1 MIKAVADRKIIQLSS
16 IYKVNVLEGS
26 FRGGESI
33 EKDFKII
40 LSKELDKNAVIKF
53 LLNSYGENGDFSAI
67 KLNDQKKIIL
77 EALFKECATYA
88 IEEKFRSCLFTYL
101 DIGTSFF
108 AMKILEGSFKNKIV
122 KFARPEKNFEKD
134 AAPGYKT
141 AKDYFG
147 SSASVSMT
155 LTDLNLNVTDSE
167 GIERVVFLP
176 NALAQERVVV
186 IKNVL
191 RPMGEKKNT
200 LTEQYK
206 LKGLDFKRIQDV
218 SEIKKIGEERGKIIH
233 DFQKLYRKEI
243 KGRGFEDKDEG
254 EQAMD
259 RNYGYRVAPGFM
271 PSDWGYNDYLRLR
284 MNMSEMQI
292 VGFDFDSIRQMR
304 DDFIKKNKIEIK
316 KDRVPD
322 VFSADIKTA
331 WRKVLERILIK
342 RA

>member
-16 IYKVNVLEGS
+16 IHKVNVLEGS
-26 FRGGESI
+26 FRGSEPI
-33 EKDFKII
+33 KEDFKII

-53 LLNSYGENGDFSAI
+53 LLNSYGENGDFSAV

-77 EALFKECATYA
+77 EALFKECVTYT

-101 DIGTSFF
+101 DVGTSFF

-147 SSASVSMT
+147 SSSVSMT

-176 NALAQERVVV
+176 NALAQERVIV

-206 LKGLDFKRIQDV
+206 LKGLDSKRIQDV
-218 SEIKKIGEERGKIIH
+218 LEIKKIGEERGKIIH
-233 DFQKLYRKEI
+233 DFQKLYRKEM
-243 KGRGFEDKDEG
+243 KGRGFEDRDEG

-284 MNMSEMQI
+284 INMSEMQV

-304 DDFIKKNKIEIK
+304 DDFVKKNKIEIK
-316 KDRVPD
+316 KDRVLD
-322 VFSADIKTA
+322 IFSADIKIA
-331 WRKVLERILIK
+331 QKQLLERILVK